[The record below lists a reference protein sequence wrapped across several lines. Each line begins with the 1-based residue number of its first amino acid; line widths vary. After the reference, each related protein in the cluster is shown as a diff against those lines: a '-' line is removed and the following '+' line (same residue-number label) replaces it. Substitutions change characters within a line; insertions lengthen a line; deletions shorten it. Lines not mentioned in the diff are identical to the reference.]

1 MFDMLGNILKNVF
14 SKPAT
19 RMYPKDKR
27 QTYKDVRGQIG
38 IEIDN
43 CIFCGICSKK
53 CPSSA
58 ITVNKNDKSWEID
71 HYRCIICNVCK
82 EVCPKKCILS
92 NEQYRPSA
100 YAKDTMKLVQQPKPE
115 KDAVSEESAKQ

>member
-19 RMYPKDKR
+19 RMYPMEKR
-27 QTYKDVRGQIG
+27 ETYKDVRGQIG

-53 CPSSA
+53 CPSNA
-58 ITVNKNDKSWEID
+58 ISVNKNDKSWEID
-71 HYRCIICNVCK
+71 HYKCIICNVCK

-92 NEQYRPSA
+92 SEAYRPSSYSKESSKHVQPA
-100 YAKDTMKLVQQPKPE
+100 MPAQDPAKEELPK
-115 KDAVSEESAKQ
+115 Q

>member
-19 RMYPKDKR
+19 RMYPMEKR
-27 QTYKDVRGQIG
+27 ETYKDVRGQIG
-38 IEIDN
+38 IEVDN

-58 ITVNKNDKSWEID
+58 INVNKNEKSWEID
-71 HYRCIICNVCK
+71 HYKCIICNVCK

-92 NEQYRPSA
+92 GKEYRPSA
-100 YAKDTMKLVQQPKPE
+100 YTKESARYVQLPKVE
-115 KDAVSEESAKQ
+115 QDAVKEEAPKQ

>member
-19 RMYPKDKR
+19 RMYPMEKR
-27 QTYKDVRGQIG
+27 ETYKDVRGQIG
-38 IEIDN
+38 IEVEN

-58 ITVNKNDKSWEID
+58 INVNKDEKSWEID
-71 HYRCIICNVCK
+71 HYKCIICNVCK

-92 NEQYRPSA
+92 SNEYRPSA
-100 YAKDTMKLVQQPKPE
+100 YTKECSKHVQLPRVE
-115 KDAVSEESAKQ
+115 KDAAREEVPKQ